1 MIFYYLRLMK
11 LQRKMYEA
19 NMALTYFTTHN
30 FDFQNDNFI
39 KLSSYLRPEDL
50 KAFENT
56 SYYRGSI
63 ITYTRF
69 VLYGFRRYLMNLK
82 DSDLEKDRRK
92 ARRLTLGTTIIKYF
106 AYFVL
111 FYLILLKTDIL
122 SYIY

>member
-1 MIFYYLRLMK
+1 MK
-11 LQRKMYEA
+11 LQRKIYEA

-56 SYYRGSI
+56 SFYKCSI
-63 ITYTRF
+63 ITYSRF

-92 ARRLTLGTTIIKYF
+92 ARRLRLGTTIIKYF
-106 AYFVL
+106 VYLVL
-111 FYLILLKTDIL
+111 FYFILLKTDIL
-122 SYIY
+122 SSIY